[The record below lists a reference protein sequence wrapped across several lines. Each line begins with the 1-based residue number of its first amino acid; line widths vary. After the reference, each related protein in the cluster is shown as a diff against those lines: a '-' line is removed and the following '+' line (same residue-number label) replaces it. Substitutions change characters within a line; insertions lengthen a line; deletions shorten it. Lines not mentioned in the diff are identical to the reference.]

1 MDKPKTNKYIKKIKK
16 IIEQDDQEIIKI
28 EKPNE
33 RYDNYNYLVKQNHS
47 PFTK

>member
-16 IIEQDDQEIIKI
+16 IIEQDDQEIKI

-47 PFTK
+47 PFK

>member
-16 IIEQDDQEIIKI
+16 IIEQDEQEIKI

-47 PFTK
+47 PFK